1 MIGGTDSKGCN
12 TSTEDPVDEP
22 ISFLT
27 HLKLENSKCKYL
39 VLFKDPAKVEWAR
52 LSDDHFLVK
61 QYVQPEET
69 ENIDVLEGDALEEW
83 LA

>member
-1 MIGGTDSKGCN
+1 MQGASK
-12 TSTEDPVDEP
+12 
-22 ISFLT
+22 ILT

-39 VLFKDPAKVEWAR
+39 VLFKDPAKVEWVR